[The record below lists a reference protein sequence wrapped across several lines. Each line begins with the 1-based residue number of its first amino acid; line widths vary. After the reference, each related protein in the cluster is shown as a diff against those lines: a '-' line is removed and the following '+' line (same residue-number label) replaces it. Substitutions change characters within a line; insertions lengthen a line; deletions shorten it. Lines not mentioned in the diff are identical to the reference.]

1 MSRAYRIS
9 VAESVRRHVR
19 VKDGIATSL
28 ELLAILPE
36 ARMAELLAAELE
48 KLGFEREGDRL
59 RRVDDDGI
67 EIEVDPRTGAVMVRI
82 AAEAEVE
89 LKEQQSAPS
98 ARENDPEAKERL
110 RRRVLQSLEGK
121 VAAHEEKLRQEVSAR
136 LESKLRD
143 LRKELD
149 GAVGRCLG
157 EALKEKARTLGEIE
171 EISEDEEGGSLTI
184 RVRV

>member
-1 MSRAYRIS
+1 
-9 VAESVRRHVR
+9 
-19 VKDGIATSL
+19 
-28 ELLAILPE
+28 
-36 ARMAELLAAELE
+36 
-48 KLGFEREGDRL
+48 
-59 RRVDDDGI
+59 
-67 EIEVDPRTGAVMVRI
+67 MVRI

>member
-9 VAESVRRHVR
+9 VAESLRRHVR
-19 VKDGIATSL
+19 VKDGFATRL

-48 KLGFEREGDRL
+48 KVGFERDGDRL
-59 RRVDDDGI
+59 RRVDDDGV
-67 EIEVDPRTGAVMVRI
+67 EIEVDARSGEVTVRI
-82 AAEAEVE
+82 AAEADVEV
-89 LKEQQSAPS
+89 KEQQTAVS
-98 ARENDPEAKERL
+98 ARDNDREAEERL

-121 VAAHEEKLRQEVSAR
+121 VAAQEETLRQEVSAK
-136 LESKLRD
+136 LEKKLRD

-157 EALKEKARTLGEIE
+157 EALKEKARTMGEIE